1 MKWKVGAILLS
12 LQRLSQLPFQ
22 FPSTKTI
29 EVGETFTPTYSLT
42 PSNASTTVTWSSDD
56 SSVAS
61 VDSNTGLV
69 TGKKPER
76 HTSMLQLQMAR
87 QIGVQLL

>member
-1 MKWKVGAILLS
+1 MESWSYTIKSSTVEPTSIS
-12 LQRLSQLPFQ
+12 VS
-22 FPSTKTI
+22 PSTKTI